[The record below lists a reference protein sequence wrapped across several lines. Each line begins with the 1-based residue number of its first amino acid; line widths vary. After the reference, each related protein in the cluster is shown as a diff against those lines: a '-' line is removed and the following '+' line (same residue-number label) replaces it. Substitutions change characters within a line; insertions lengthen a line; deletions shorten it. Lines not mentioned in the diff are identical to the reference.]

1 MQLFWDIFLLK
12 NVNKLRYFNILF
24 LSMLETILY
33 DFTPTSFDITKLQI
47 SFDICNF
54 FMLKNVNKIYISRK

>member
-24 LSMLETILY
+24 LSMLENILQSAT
-33 DFTPTSFDITKLQI
+33 FAFQVIPLT
-47 SFDICNF
+47 
-54 FMLKNVNKIYISRK
+54 

>member
-24 LSMLETILY
+24 LGATETILQSAT
-33 DFTPTSFDITKLQI
+33 FAFQVIPLT
-47 SFDICNF
+47 
-54 FMLKNVNKIYISRK
+54 